1 MTEKEKEINS
11 REICEV
17 GSEIQDISSGLACD
31 ENFRVVDGK
40 HTEEFIEFYVF
51 CLL

>member
-1 MTEKEKEINS
+1 MNFKIHDLIFS
-11 REICEV
+11 GQR
-17 GSEIQDISSGLACD
+17 ISSGLACD

-40 HTEEFIEFYVF
+40 HTEEFVEFYVF

>member
-1 MTEKEKEINS
+1 MNFKIHDLIFS
-11 REICEV
+11 
-17 GSEIQDISSGLACD
+17 GQHISSALACD

-40 HTEEFIEFYVF
+40 RTGELIEFYVF